1 MAWKKRINEV
11 KSSLVRRREPE
22 KATVD
27 WNRHAS
33 AVLQRSKTRWLCC
46 LLPHNSFHH
55 VICHALM
62 LPFHRILTTSSTA
75 SSLFASSHSRIYIRL
90 AHNSGKPSALRH
102 RDWGVVGRLSRPPA
116 LSEEEPNEEEEEGRK
131 TAVRYQTDNYTP
143 VSNPTPSRWSQHR
156 ASLKTKFPKGWA
168 PPHKL
173 SRAAMDGLRAL
184 HAHEPDTFT
193 TPVLADKFRIS
204 PEAVRRILRGK
215 WQPTQEQRARLLDRE
230 KRYRQ
235 DRIRSKRAMERMG
248 KAENKW
254 RKTGHQT

>member
-1 MAWKKRINEV
+1 
-11 KSSLVRRREPE
+11 
-22 KATVD
+22 
-27 WNRHAS
+27 
-33 AVLQRSKTRWLCC
+33 
-46 LLPHNSFHH
+46 
-55 VICHALM
+55 M
-62 LPFHRILTTSSTA
+62 LPFYRTSSKA
-75 SSLFASSHSRIYIRL
+75 SNLFASYSRICIRL
-90 AHNSGKPSALRH
+90 AHNSGKPSPFRR
-102 RDWGVVGRLSRPPA
+102 RDWGVVGHLSRPPA
-116 LSEEEPNEEEEEGRK
+116 LSEEEPNEEEEGGK
-131 TAVRYQTDNYTP
+131 PAVRYQTDNYTP
-143 VSNPTPSRWSQHR
+143 VSDPTPSRWAQHR

-184 HAHEPDTFT
+184 HAHDSDTFT

-215 WQPTQEQRARLLDRE
+215 WQPTQEQRARLLERE

-248 KAENKW
+248 EAENKNKW